1 MLNVDILVKNML
13 MLSDFDGSKIVFH
26 SDISK
31 PKDCK
36 NSGMQAAK
44 TLIQP
49 IYSNLSIQIRSRK

>member
-1 MLNVDILVKNML
+1 